1 MPTDL
6 TSFTTLKA
14 EQRGAVVWIWLDR
27 PEKYHAFNKV
37 LCDELSGLWRSLR
50 QDDSVRSVVLSATGD
65 KAFCT
70 GIDRDFV
77 PAEGGVEY
85 DFTPFSYDDP
95 GKLLGPKSNDFWK
108 PVVCAVN
115 GMACGGAFYLLGEVD
130 ILIAADHATFFDP
143 HVTYGMPAVYEPL
156 LMLHRGMPFGEVLRM
171 TLLGNHERLS
181 AARALEI
188 GLVSEVVPAADL
200 ETSAA
205 WLADTIAAAP
215 AEPMMATLRT
225 LWAGRELSRQQAL
238 DLGNTFLNLGMSEA
252 SLAEGQKAF
261 QGERTKPRIR

>member
-1 MPTDL
+1 MATDL
-6 TSFTTLKA
+6 TSFTTIKA
-14 EQRGAVVWIWLDR
+14 EQRDAVVWVWLDR
-27 PEKYHAFNKV
+27 PEKYHAFDKV
-37 LCDELSGLWRSLR
+37 MCDELSGLWRSLKT
-50 QDDSVRSVVLSATGD
+50 DDSVRSVVLTATGE

-85 DFTPFSYDDP
+85 DFSPFTYDDP
-95 GKLLGPKSNDFWK
+95 GTYLGPKSNELWK

-130 ILIAADHATFFDP
+130 VLIAADHATFFDP

-171 TLLGNHERLS
+171 TLLGNHERMS
-181 AARALEI
+181 AARALEV
-188 GLVSEVVPAADL
+188 GLVSEVVPAAEL
-200 ETSAA
+200 EAAAA
-205 WLADTIAAAP
+205 WVADTIAAAP
-215 AEPMMATLRT
+215 AAPMQATLRT

-238 DLGNTFLNLGMSEA
+238 GLGNAFLNLGMSAE

-261 QGERTKPRIR
+261 GGERVQPRLR